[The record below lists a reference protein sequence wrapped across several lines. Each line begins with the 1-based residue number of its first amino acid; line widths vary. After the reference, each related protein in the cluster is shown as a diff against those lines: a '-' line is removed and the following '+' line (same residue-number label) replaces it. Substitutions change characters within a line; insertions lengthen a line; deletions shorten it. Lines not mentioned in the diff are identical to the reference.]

1 MVNYYLDTSALLK
14 RYVNE
19 VGSQWV
25 KGQIDHASLLISS
38 QLLIVEVTSAL
49 NRRIR
54 EKTLNPTE
62 YRRLRTIF
70 RDDCRTSYQIIT
82 LVYPVFDLA
91 CKLLERRPLRSYDA
105 IHLATAL
112 TAHQSL
118 QARDLPGLTFVSADD
133 RLNAAASA
141 EGLPV
146 DNPLD
151 HP

>member
-19 VGSQWV
+19 IGSQWV

-38 QLLIVEVTSAL
+38 RLLIVEVTSAL
-49 NRRIR
+49 NRRVR
-54 EKTLNPTE
+54 EETLSPTE
-62 YRRLRTIF
+62 YRRIRSIF

-82 LVYPVFDLA
+82 LADAVFGVA
-91 CKLLERRPLRSYDA
+91 CELLERYPLRSYDA
-105 IHLATAL
+105 VHLATAL
-112 TAHQSL
+112 IAHRSL
-118 QARDLPGLTFVSADD
+118 RARNLPGIVFVSADD

-141 EGLPV
+141 EGLTI